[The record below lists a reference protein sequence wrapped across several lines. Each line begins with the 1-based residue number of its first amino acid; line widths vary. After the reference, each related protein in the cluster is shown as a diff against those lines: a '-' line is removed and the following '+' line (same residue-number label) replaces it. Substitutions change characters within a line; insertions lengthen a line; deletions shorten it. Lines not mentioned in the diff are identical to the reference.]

1 MTFRFRLDSLA
12 KLDGFVAACLFDGDS
27 GMLLGVLPND
37 RAAALEQAAAS
48 WTAML
53 QAQQRAGVA
62 LGEPRA
68 EPREATEIDELLI
81 RSTNQVHLLRP
92 LVAHRGLCFALVLD
106 RGEAGGEAK
115 LALARLELANL
126 EKAVL

>member
-37 RAAALEQAAAS
+37 RAAALERAASS

-53 QAQQRAGVA
+53 QAQRRASEA
-62 LGEPRA
+62 LGAPQSEQ
-68 EPREATEIDELLI
+68 REATGIDELVI
-81 RSTNQVHLLRP
+81 RSANHLHLLRP
-92 LVAHRGLCFALVLD
+92 LVAHQGLCFALVLD
-106 RGEAGGEAK
+106 RREAEGEAK